1 MALSTVYFLL
11 LLQFFLTSVF
21 NSRTSTLIDLFT
33 TNNKESFVYSGV
45 YSLTISDHNL
55 IFAVRKI
62 GVPRQSPRFV
72 ETRNFK
78 KFDVN
83 AFQ

>member
-1 MALSTVYFLL
+1 MLYFFLL
-11 LLQFFLTSVF
+11 LQLYLTSLF
-21 NSRTSTLIDLFT
+21 NSKTSTLIDLFT

-62 GVPRQSPRFV
+62 GVPRQSPRSV
-72 ETRNFK
+72 ETRNFR

>member
-1 MALSTVYFLL
+1 M
-11 LLQFFLTSVF
+11 
-21 NSRTSTLIDLFT
+21 
-33 TNNKESFVYSGV
+33 YSDV

-83 AFQ
+83 AFR